1 MAKKT
6 KPTIKKKAAPA
17 KMAKTTSAGTSASGT
32 SALST
37 SALSSKS
44 SMTEL
49 PKVRQASKPKNTRTM
64 TYTQSEVIENLRAFT
79 GMPKRSKAKDLSGD
93 IAAFLVDSLKRGY
106 KIPLF
111 GICKLQ
117 VRTSKAR
124 TGRNPQTGAAIQIPA
139 RKRVRFT
146 ATKAL
151 KTAVL

>member
-1 MAKKT
+1 MAKKS
-6 KPTIKKKAAPA
+6 KSAMKKK
-17 KMAKTTSAGTSASGT
+17 TSSSTKASK
-32 SALST
+32 ST
-37 SALSSKS
+37 SS

-49 PKVRQASKPKNTRTM
+49 PKVRQASKPRNTGTW

-79 GMPKRSKAKDLSGD
+79 GMPKRSKAKELSSD

-124 TGRNPQTGAAIQIPA
+124 MGRNPQTGATIQIPA

-151 KTAVL
+151 KEAVL

>member
-1 MAKKT
+1 VKNKSGKKIMAKKS
-6 KPTIKKKAAPA
+6 KPAIKKKATA
-17 KMAKTTSAGTSASGT
+17 MKTTKS
-32 SALST
+32 ST
-37 SALSSKS
+37 SS
-44 SMTEL
+44 SMSDSL
-49 PKVRQASKPKNTRTM
+49 PKVRQASKPRNTGTW

-79 GMPKRSKAKDLSGD
+79 GLPKRSKAKELSSD

-124 TGRNPQTGAAIQIPA
+124 TGRNPQTGATIQIPA

-151 KTAVL
+151 KEAVL